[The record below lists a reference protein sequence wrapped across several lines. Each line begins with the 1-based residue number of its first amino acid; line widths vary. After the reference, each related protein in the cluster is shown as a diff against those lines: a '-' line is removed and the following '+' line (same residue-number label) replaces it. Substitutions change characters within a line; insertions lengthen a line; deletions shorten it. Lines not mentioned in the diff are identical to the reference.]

1 MQPLGVL
8 DLLEL
13 RGFDRSAKAK
23 LVRHQ
28 DSRYPAEELIR
39 HGWLEAYQSYQSRP
53 VFHECEQIVSFV
65 GMEATRALFVGVY
78 DVLENDP
85 AEGAAIPP
93 GCPYLEWLDSEH
105 RYLLAKVEGYEDLE
119 ERLVIEWGKAT
130 LSWHQWLVNKEV
142 IELLPPGHRLAP
154 FADYLDFTLTWDE
167 LHYLVQQMDAHRDWR
182 SRLEAVAGIYLI
194 LDGLTGKQYVGS
206 ASGSGG
212 IWSRWSEYARNGH
225 GGNVILRDLVRAD
238 DESYPRNFLYSI
250 LQVLPK
256 TLSRAEVLRWERRYK
271 EKLGTQATGLNLN

>member
-65 GMEATRALFVGVY
+65 GVEATRALFVGVY
-78 DVLENDP
+78 DVLEKDP
-85 AEGAAIPP
+85 AEGAPIPP

-167 LHYLVQQMDAHRDWR
+167 LRYLVQQMDAHRDWR